1 MQRCV
6 MEPEQSSHL
15 KVAEHQFFFKGKG
28 LSGSIVRIEFQPE
41 KGKITEEKRQTN
53 VVLFMFN

>member
-1 MQRCV
+1 MCNGARTV
-6 MEPEQSSHL
+6 FTSESRRAPI
-15 KVAEHQFFFKGKG
+15 FFKGKG
-28 LSGSIVRIEFQPE
+28 LSGSKVRIEFQPE